1 MAGAAGRFRQA
12 GIEAP
17 QREARLLMSLAS
29 GLTTSQLIL
38 RGHLAAPDDLSESFD
53 RMVRQREA
61 RVPFQHIAG
70 TTSFFGLDFISDS
83 RALVPRADSEAVVE
97 AALRLLPDGPGLEI
111 ADLGTG
117 SGCLLIALLVT
128 RPDVSGTGV
137 EADAAA
143 ASLAAENIAQHGLES
158 RADLA
163 VQRWSEWSGWG
174 SVDLIISNP
183 PYIRTEVIASLDPE
197 VRLHDPDAALDG
209 GADGL
214 GAYRELAT
222 LAEARLKP
230 GALVV
235 FEIGYDQQEDV
246 RAILSAAGLTNIG
259 SAQDLGGSDRVVWA
273 RKPVG

>member
-12 GIEAP
+12 GIESP
-17 QREARLLMSLAS
+17 QRESRLLMSLAS

-38 RGHLAAPDDLSESFD
+38 RGHLAAAEDLSESFD

-70 TTSFFGLDFISDS
+70 TTSFYGLDFISDA
-83 RALVPRADSEAVVE
+83 RALVPRADSEDVVE

-117 SGCLLIALLVT
+117 SGCLLVALLVT

-137 EADAAA
+137 EADVAA
-143 ASLAAENIAQHGLES
+143 ASLAAENIARHGLES
-158 RADLA
+158 RARLA
-163 VQRWSEWSGWG
+163 IEPWADWSGWG
-174 SVDLIISNP
+174 SVDLLISNP

-197 VRLHDPDAALDG
+197 VRLHDPEAALDG

-214 GAYRELAT
+214 DAYRELAK
-222 LAEARLKP
+222 LARARLKP
-230 GALVV
+230 GTPVI
-235 FEIGYDQQEDV
+235 FEIGYDQQGDV
-246 RAILSAAGLTNIG
+246 QAILSAAGLTDIG
-259 SAQDLGGSDRVVWA
+259 SAKDLGGNDRVVWA
-273 RKPVG
+273 RQPVG

>member
-38 RGHLAAPDDLSESFD
+38 RGHLVAPGDLRESFD
-53 RMVRQREA
+53 HMVSQRES

-70 TTSFFGLDFISDS
+70 TTSFFGLDFISDA

-97 AALRLLPDGPGLEI
+97 AALSLLPERGGVEI

-117 SGCLLIALLVT
+117 SGCLLIALLMT
-128 RPDVSGTGV
+128 RTDVSGTGV

-143 ASLAAENIAQHGLES
+143 ASLATENIARHELQR
-158 RADLA
+158 RARIA
-163 VQRWSEWSGWG
+163 VQPWAEWSGWG
-174 SVDLIISNP
+174 SVDLLISNP
-183 PYIRTEVIASLDPE
+183 PYIRTAVLASLDPE
-197 VRLHDPDAALDG
+197 VRLHDPEAALDG
-209 GADGL
+209 GIDGL
-214 GAYRELAT
+214 DAYRELAM
-222 LAEARLKP
+222 LSRARLKP
-230 GALVV
+230 GTPVV

-246 RAILSAAGLTNIG
+246 RTILSAAGLTGIG
-259 SAQDLGGSDRVVWA
+259 SARDLSGNDRVVWA
-273 RKPVG
+273 RQPV

>member
-12 GIEAP
+12 SIEAP

-38 RGHLAAPDDLSESFD
+38 RGHLPVPDDLSESFD
-53 RMVRQREA
+53 RMVRQRES

-70 TTSFFGLDFISDS
+70 TTSFFGLDFISDA

-158 RADLA
+158 RAELA
-163 VQRWSEWSGWG
+163 LQPWSEWSGWG
-174 SVDLIISNP
+174 SVDLLVSNP

-197 VRLHDPDAALDG
+197 VRLHDPEAALDG

-214 GAYRELAT
+214 DAYRELAT
-222 LAEARLKP
+222 LAGARLKP

-235 FEIGYDQQEDV
+235 FEIGYDQQRDV
-246 RAILSAAGLTNIG
+246 RAILAAAGLTDIG
-259 SAQDLGGSDRVVWA
+259 SAKDLGGNDRVVWA
-273 RKPVG
+273 RQPIG